1 MTAHDKVVSV
11 DLTTLRRLHQFV
23 GFLPT
28 VQLILIIRS
37 STEYF
42 LRDSVGVFE
51 ITKRDLFAILLL
63 LLVLS
68 EDGIYC
74 LLLSHLRSIIGRQI
88 GVGNPGCV
96 DCQRR
101 LLLLLIRH

>member
-23 GFLPT
+23 GFLPA
-28 VQLILIIRS
+28 VQLVLIIRS
-37 STEYF
+37 STECF
-42 LRDSVGVFE
+42 LRGSVGVFE
-51 ITKRDLFAILLL
+51 ISKRDLFAILLL

-74 LLLSHLRSIIGRQI
+74 LLLGHLRAVTGRQVVI
-88 GVGNPGCV
+88 GYPSCIY
-96 DCQRR
+96 CQRN
-101 LLLLLIRH
+101 LLLRLIRH

>member
-23 GFLPT
+23 GFLPA
-28 VQLILIIRS
+28 VQLVLITRP
-37 STEYF
+37 STKYF
-42 LRDSVGVFE
+42 LRGSVGVFE
-51 ITKRDLFAILLL
+51 ISKRDLFAILLL

-74 LLLSHLRSIIGRQI
+74 LLLRHLRTIIGRQI
-88 GVGNPGCV
+88 GVGDPSCM

-101 LLLLLIRH
+101 LLLLLIGH